1 MLWHPDLHIRN
12 LFVSQSDPSQITA
25 LIDWQSAAVEPA
37 FMSAVIEPDFAE
49 KVDDVDGQD
58 DSESAHAQHAIS
70 RRNAMRRNTAYHLLA
85 SITPKLGDAMKL
97 DNSIL
102 RVLNFCNM
110 GWRNGAAMLR
120 DELGDLSA
128 KWNALR
134 LPGECPYHPDEKEQ
148 KRQKELYED
157 FTAAQELK
165 SSLSRSFYGD
175 ASGWVPASAYHA
187 ARDKHRRMF
196 HEWLETA
203 TKGEGAMT
211 REKATK
217 LWPWDSA

>member
-1 MLWHPDLHIRN
+1 
-12 LFVSQSDPSQITA
+12 
-25 LIDWQSAAVEPA
+25 
-37 FMSAVIEPDFAE
+37 MSAVTVPDFAE
-49 KVDDVDGQD
+49 IADDVDHQT
-58 DSESAHAQHAIS
+58 DSENVREQHAIS
-70 RRNAMRRNTAYHLLA
+70 RRNAVRRNTAFHLLA

-128 KWNALR
+128 KWSELG
-134 LPGECPYHPDEKEQ
+134 LPGECPYNPDEKEQ
-148 KRQKELYED
+148 EQQKELYED
-157 FTAAQELK
+157 FTVAQELK
-165 SSLSRSFYGD
+165 SSLARSFYGD
-175 ASGWVPASAYHA
+175 ASGWVPASEYHA
-187 ARDKHRRMF
+187 ACDKHRRLF

-203 TKGEGAMT
+203 TTGEAAMT

-217 LWPWDSA
+217 LWPWDPA